1 MSVITL
7 LRRDIEVKLLDV
19 SNRLNASHKTTDEM
33 RSLITERKRLLTS
46 IEFLNRQN
54 PAAN

>member
-1 MSVITL
+1 MSVVTL
-7 LRRDIEVKLLDV
+7 LRRELETKLLAV
-19 SNRLNASHKTTDEM
+19 SNGLNARDKTADEM
-33 RSLITERKRLLTS
+33 RCLITERKRLLTS